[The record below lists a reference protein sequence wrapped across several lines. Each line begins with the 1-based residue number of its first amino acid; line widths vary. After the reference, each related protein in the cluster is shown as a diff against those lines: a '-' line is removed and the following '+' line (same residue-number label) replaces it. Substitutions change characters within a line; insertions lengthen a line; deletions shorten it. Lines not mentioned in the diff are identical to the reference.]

1 MRDQKKKFWEICIA
15 FTLIFWTHI
24 HKFDWGL
31 FRFRQRISIS
41 LISTIDA
48 IHKVND
54 SANIPVTR
62 KPLKKAKDAHPRS
75 VIHDQLIAEKEK
87 EKASQKQK
95 EEDQKRVNDE
105 KKKIDLRI

>member
-1 MRDQKKKFWEICIA
+1 MHDQKKKFWEICIA
-15 FTLIFWTHI
+15 LTLIFWTHI

-31 FRFRQRISIS
+31 FCFRQRISIS

-62 KPLKKAKDAHPRS
+62 KPLKKAKDAHLRS
-75 VIHDQLIAEKEK
+75 VIHDQLIAEK

-105 KKKIDLRI
+105 KKEIDLRI